1 MATKLER
8 QKKFVGYR
16 TAHDTCAGC
25 KHFTSEKKLAPWM
38 LKSNEDGYS
47 KYTAELHG
55 HETSMKCTLHGFAVK
70 KTAVCNNF
78 EGK

>member
-8 QKKFVGYR
+8 QKEFVGYH
-16 TAHDTCAGC
+16 TTHDTCGGC

-38 LKSNEDGYS
+38 AKSNEAGRNR
-47 KYTAELHG
+47 YTAELNG
-55 HETSMKCTLHGFAVK
+55 HETSLKCTLHGFAVK
-70 KTAVCNNF
+70 KTAACNNF

>member
-8 QKKFVGYR
+8 QKEFVGYR
-16 TAHDTCAGC
+16 TAHDTCGGC

-38 LKSNEDGYS
+38 VKSNEAGTSSYPV
-47 KYTAELHG
+47 ELFG
-55 HETSMKCTLHGFAVK
+55 RETSPKCTLHGFGVK
-70 KTAVCNNF
+70 KTAVCNKF

>member
-8 QKKFVGYR
+8 QKEFVGYR

-38 LKSNEDGYS
+38 VKSNEAGRS
-47 KYTAELHG
+47 QYTAELHG
-55 HETSMKCTLHGFAVK
+55 HERSLKCTLHGFAVK
-70 KTAVCNNF
+70 KTAACNSF